1 MIPNKN
7 YITSLKLTRHGF
19 SGGGGG
25 GGAAPRNDLHPPKG
39 IWHPRKL
46 HIFWFDSFIFDY
58 SYNQI
63 CKITNIMV
71 SDLAMQA

>member
-1 MIPNKN
+1 MFAVTMRDYQLPG
-7 YITSLKLTRHGF
+7 TDFL
-19 SGGGGG
+19 GGVRT
-25 GGAAPRNDLHPPKG
+25 PPINDLHPPKG

-63 CKITNIMV
+63 C
-71 SDLAMQA
+71 